1 MKYNI
6 TSGMRP
12 TREAVRYREGHTEYE
27 TWQWLLENNHISR
40 DEFNDAV
47 QTLQPVSIK
56 IKFNFRL
63 LIFFYSNVKVNNFFV
78 SCRVKAPIDTLQ
90 RTRMRARTRA
100 RTRTWILGATKIF
113 GTPSIAHFVTHF
125 VFIAKLSMGIF
136 FFHVNIFG
144 INKILPSS
152 ICWCPNL
159 FFN

>member
-90 RTRMRARTRA
+90 RTRTRTRA

-113 GTPSIAHFVTHF
+113 GTPVHSPFCNPFCIYCQALHGH
-125 VFIAKLSMGIF
+125 F
-136 FFHVNIFG
+136 FFPCKYIW
-144 INKILPSS
+144 NK
-152 ICWCPNL
+152 
-159 FFN
+159 